1 MEKLCP
7 LIYSTQAFVCQDGHA
22 GCHTVR
28 AQLCLGSAVG
38 PAFGGA
44 LSSMTD
50 EERQL
55 LELIAASDDG
65 CTDVLLLAHGLPI
78 EMIAEV
84 VRAGLAVVHPGRLL
98 AGHVVNT
105 RLLITEAGR
114 RALTTQEE

>member
-1 MEKLCP
+1 M
-7 LIYSTQAFVCQDGHA
+7 CQDGPA
-22 GCHTVR
+22 GCYTAR
-28 AQLCLGSAVG
+28 AQLCLGLAVG
-38 PAFGGA
+38 SAFGGA
-44 LSSMTD
+44 LYPMTD

-78 EMIAEV
+78 EMIAEA
-84 VRAGLAVVHPGRLL
+84 VRAGLAVAHPGRLL

-114 RALTTQEE
+114 RALAGQ